1 MSLFKTMVYI
11 KREPVKT
18 VYGGRKKQSA
28 EKIIKSI
35 SNLFKLKRRIKQLK
49 IEYLDISAPFL
60 NKYMITINQQEWVIF
75 GITIISNIK
84 GGGDRKKNLLVKE
97 YLDEIKPYLR
107 HIIINLQ
114 NFDTWKN
121 PLTIAIN
128 FIFSKDIDKVRVMH
142 LKSDNIEFVKYD
154 NANEVANEFFESLLS

>member
-1 MSLFKTMVYI
+1 
-11 KREPVKT
+11 
-18 VYGGRKKQSA
+18 
-28 EKIIKSI
+28 
-35 SNLFKLKRRIKQLK
+35 
-49 IEYLDISAPFL
+49 
-60 NKYMITINQQEWVIF
+60 MITINQQEWVIF